1 VTAYYVTAVPGIPEV
16 EAGTDLAA
24 VVAERADLRDG
35 DIVVLTSKVVSK
47 AEGRVRTLAPGETRD
62 DAVGPET
69 DRVVARRGP
78 TSIVRTRH
86 GLVMAAAG
94 VDASNTPP
102 GTVVLLPQDP
112 DASARRLRSALQRHA
127 GATLAVVVSD
137 TSGRAWRN
145 GQTDIAI
152 GAAGLVVLDDHAGR
166 TDSYGNPLV
175 VTAPAV
181 ADQVAGAAELGS
193 GKLSGCP
200 VVVLHG
206 LGRFVLPPDDDGRGA
221 AALVRDEAGDLFGY
235 GTRDAVVN
243 AVASSGDDRGFGAPA
258 LTDEL
263 VLALEAALGDAATVR
278 VDGGAV
284 LVEPTS
290 GDPRAAGRVEGGAA
304 AVARAHGWT
313 AGSPEVLRFRPRTP

>member
-1 VTAYYVTAVPGIPEV
+1 
-16 EAGTDLAA
+16 
-24 VVAERADLRDG
+24 
-35 DIVVLTSKVVSK
+35 
-47 AEGRVRTLAPGETRD
+47 
-62 DAVGPET
+62 
-69 DRVVARRGP
+69 
-78 TSIVRTRH
+78 
-86 GLVMAAAG
+86 
-94 VDASNTPP
+94 
-102 GTVVLLPQDP
+102 
-112 DASARRLRSALQRHA
+112 
-127 GATLAVVVSD
+127 
-137 TSGRAWRN
+137 
-145 GQTDIAI
+145 
-152 GAAGLVVLDDHAGR
+152 
-166 TDSYGNPLV
+166 
-175 VTAPAV
+175 
-181 ADQVAGAAELGS
+181 
-193 GKLSGCP
+193 
-200 VVVLHG
+200 VVVLRG